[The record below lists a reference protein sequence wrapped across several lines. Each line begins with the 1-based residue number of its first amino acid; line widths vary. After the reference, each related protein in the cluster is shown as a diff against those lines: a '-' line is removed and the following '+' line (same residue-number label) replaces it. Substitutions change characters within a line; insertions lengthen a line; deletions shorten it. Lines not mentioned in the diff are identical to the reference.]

1 MANEMRTFVQV
12 VSDEP
17 RVATRLQEIFKFEKV
32 DGKYE
37 PNALDIIN
45 NIKGTSYSYSNE
57 TTKEDWDTDVDF
69 PSNELWEEMIGP
81 KWLYV
86 EYEHVDDEPKM
97 CNIVLRTAWSV
108 PTAFLNVLRNEL
120 QKIDPECYFYG
131 DYEDE
136 SYDPCGSFVYGK
148 FDYDD
153 MEDYDEEY
161 DWDESYEDDFYT
173 ENYHDGLHK
182 LTKELEEV
190 YLEYLQDRIDN
201 PEEYEGF

>member
-1 MANEMRTFVQV
+1 MANEMRTFVKV
-12 VSDEP
+12 VSKDP

-45 NIKGTSYSYSNE
+45 NIKGTDYSFSNE
-57 TTKEDWDTDVDF
+57 TTKEDWNRDVDF
-69 PSNELWEEMIGP
+69 PSNELWDEMIGP

-86 EYEHVDDEPKM
+86 EYDHQELPQN
-97 CNIVLRTAWSV
+97 CNIVFRTAWSV

-120 QKIDPECYFYG
+120 QQIDPECYIVG
-131 DYEDE
+131 SYEDE
-136 SYDPCGSFVYGK
+136 TYDPSGAFVYGK

-153 MEDYDEEY
+153 MEDYDEPF
-161 DWDESYEDDFYT
+161 DWDEADEDDFYT
-173 ENYHDGLHK
+173 ERWHD
-182 LTKELEEV
+182 EIFQLEQDVETA

-201 PEEYEGF
+201 PQDYEGF